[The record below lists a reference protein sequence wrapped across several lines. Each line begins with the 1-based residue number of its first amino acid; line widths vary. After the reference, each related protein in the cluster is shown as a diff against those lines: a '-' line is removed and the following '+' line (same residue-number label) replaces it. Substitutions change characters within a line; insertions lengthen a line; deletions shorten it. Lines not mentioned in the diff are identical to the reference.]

1 MGKPSCRGV
10 REDGRVHFFSH
21 EEKGAEMAETILR
34 RLKMPYRMTESIT
47 AAVRNH
53 MRFAQVDKMRTA
65 KWRRLIAGQNFPLE
79 LELHRIDCISCH
91 GKLDNYLLLL
101 DRMHQLESSHTD
113 AVPKPFL
120 TGADI
125 LALGV
130 LPGPKVGFLLKYAAD
145 LQLDGIVSTKEE
157 ALKAVADRIIHPA
170 DV

>member
-1 MGKPSCRGV
+1 
-10 REDGRVHFFSH
+10 
-21 EEKGAEMAETILR
+21 
-34 RLKMPYRMTESIT
+34 
-47 AAVRNH
+47 
-53 MRFAQVDKMRTA
+53 
-65 KWRRLIAGQNFPLE
+65 
-79 LELHRIDCISCH
+79 
-91 GKLDNYLLLL
+91 
-101 DRMHQLESSHTD
+101 MHQLESSHTD

-130 LPGPKVGFLLKYAAD
+130 LPGPTVGFLLKYAAD

>member
-1 MGKPSCRGV
+1 MTKSM
-10 REDGRVHFFSH
+10 
-21 EEKGAEMAETILR
+21 EEKVSYST
-34 RLKMPYRMTESIT
+34 T
-47 AAVRNH
+47 
-53 MRFAQVDKMRTA
+53 
-65 KWRRLIAGQNFPLE
+65 
-79 LELHRIDCISCH
+79 C
-91 GKLDNYLLLL
+91 
-101 DRMHQLESSHTD
+101 
-113 AVPKPFL
+113 